1 MVFLFVLFAAGA
13 GVYCMLNLPLD
24 AIPDLS
30 DVQVIIFTEWRGREP
45 NLVEDQ
51 ITYPIVTAML
61 AAPRS
66 KVVRGYSFFGLSFVY
81 VLFDDGTDIYWAR
94 SRVLEYLSGITGQLP
109 PGVTPTL
116 GPDATGVG
124 WGFEYALV
132 DETGKNDLQQ
142 LRSFQD
148 WYLRYWLSSVD
159 GVAEV
164 ASVGGFEKQYQVE
177 LDPNKLVAYKLPIRA
192 IVASIRRSNAD
203 VGGRTIEF
211 AGKEYMVRGR
221 GYIQKVAD
229 LEQVLVGTDGQGTP
243 ILLRDVARVHL
254 GPDIRRG
261 IAELN
266 GRGEVVGG
274 IVVVRFGENVLKV
287 IERVKKKI
295 EEIKPSLP
303 EGVEIVVTYDR
314 SDLILRSIATLKRTL
329 IEEALI
335 VSMVIVIFLLHLRS
349 ALVAVIAL
357 PIAVLLS
364 FIPMYFLGVTSN
376 IMSLGGIAIAVGA
389 MVDAQVVLI
398 ENAHKKLE
406 RAPEGADRTTII
418 IEAAKEV
425 GKPLFFSLLIITA
438 SFLPVFSLQAQ
449 EGRLFKPLAYT
460 KTFSMFFASIL
471 SVSLAPAL
479 MVVLIR
485 GHIRPETEHPIS
497 RRLHRW
503 YTPWMATLRRRRF
516 ITIGIAILG
525 IASAAPLALNIPLV
539 SRWIPKL
546 GSEFMPPLN
555 EGDMLYMPTCLPG
568 ISITEAGKV
577 LQTQDKLIAN
587 KDLFPEV
594 KLVFGKVGRARTS
607 TDPAPLSMVET
618 NILLKPADQWSTVPR
633 PRWYSSWAPEPV
645 KGVLRRIWPEER
657 HITWDELVER
667 LDSVI
672 KFPGW
677 TNAWTMP
684 IKTRIDMLT
693 TGIRTPIGIKIFG
706 DDLKVI
712 EEIGKHIEAL
722 LQPIAGTR
730 SVYAERVTG
739 GYFLDFTP
747 RREVAARYG
756 LTVEDVEDVVQ
767 TAIGGMNI
775 DVTIEGRERYHIN
788 VRYGRELRDDLEK
801 LRRVL
806 VPTPTGAQVPI
817 TQLADIQLS
826 TGPPVVKNED
836 GELTGWVYVDVAG
849 RDIGGYVQ
857 EAKKKLLD
865 ELYPTMPGG
874 YRLAWTGQYEFME
887 RMAKRMKLVIPVT
900 LAIVVVMLFLN
911 FGNIAQTL
919 IVLLSVPFALIGS
932 FWALHFAGYNTSVAV
947 AVGMIALGGVAAE
960 TGVIMIVYLD
970 EAFERYRREGRMRT
984 QHDLFEAIT
993 EGAVQRI
1000 RPKLMTVS
1008 TTILGL
1014 LPIMWSHGAGADVM
1028 QRIALP
1034 MIGGLVTSTILTL
1047 EIVPAVYSLW
1057 RQRWITWV
1065 DEPPPDEEDTSE
1077 R

>member
-13 GVYCMLNLPLD
+13 GVWCMLNVPLD

-51 ITYPIVTAML
+51 ITYPIVSAML

-132 DETGKNDLQQ
+132 DETGNNDLQQ
-142 LRSFQD
+142 IRSFQD

-177 LDPNKLVAYKLPIRA
+177 LDPNKLVAYKLSIKA
-192 IVASIRRSNAD
+192 IVANIRRSNAD

-335 VSMVIVIFLLHLRS
+335 VSMVIVIFLLHFRS

-357 PIAVLLS
+357 PIAVLLA

-406 RAPEGADRTTII
+406 RAPEGADRTTVI

-503 YTPWMATLRRRRF
+503 YTPWMSTLRWRRF
-516 ITIGIAILG
+516 ITIGVAILG
-525 IASAAPLALNIPLV
+525 IACAVPLALNIPLV

-633 PRWYSSWAPEPV
+633 PRWYSSWAPEPI

-775 DVTIEGRERYHIN
+775 DVTIEGRERYQIN

-911 FGNIAQTL
+911 FGNLAQTL

-932 FWALHFAGYNTSVAV
+932 FWALHFAGYNMSVAV

-1065 DEPPPDEEDTSE
+1065 DEPPPGGADTSE